1 MTNSEIGTIKDLL
14 QETVKSLKGHARRL
28 FMARTV
34 KDVFEGVPYRAEQEL
49 GWNRDTISKGLHE
62 LSSGFECA
70 DGRKGVTGRKPAEA
84 HLPNLLT
91 DIRALV
97 DSQSQTDARFRTH
110 RLYTRMSASEVR
122 RQLHEKKGYP
132 EEILP
137 SEETIRCKLN
147 MLGYHPVRVQ
157 KTQVKKR
164 SPKLMPSSKKSNA
177 FARKPHSPKTN
188 C

>member
-1 MTNSEIGTIKDLL
+1 MTKSEIGAIKNLL
-14 QETVKSLKGHARRL
+14 QETAKSLKGHARRL

-34 KDVFEGVPYRAEQEL
+34 QEVFEGVPYRAEQEM
-49 GWNRDTISKGLHE
+49 GWNRTTIIKGMNE
-62 LSSGFECA
+62 LQSGIECL
-70 DGRKGVTGRKPAEA
+70 DGRKGITGRKPAEA
-84 HLPNLLT
+84 HLPNLLN
-91 DIRALV
+91 DIRDLV
-97 DSQSQTDARFRTH
+97 DSQSQTDARFRTN
-110 RLYTRMSASEVR
+110 RLYTRMSAAEVR

-137 SEETIRCKLN
+137 SEETIRKKLN

-164 SPKLMPSSKKSNA
+164 SPKPMPFSKKSNG
-177 FARKPHSPKTN
+177 FERKPPSPKTN

>member
-1 MTNSEIGTIKDLL
+1 MLSSEIGAIKNLL
-14 QETVKSLKGHARRL
+14 QETAKSLKGHARRL

-34 KDVFEGVPYRAEQEL
+34 NDVFEGVPYRAEQEL
-49 GWNRDTISKGLHE
+49 GWNRATISKGLHE
-62 LSSGFECA
+62 LSSGVECT

-91 DIRALV
+91 DIRDLV
-97 DSQSQTDARFRTH
+97 DSQSQTDARFRTN
-110 RLYTRMSASEVR
+110 RLYTRMSAAEVR

-132 EEILP
+132 KETIP
-137 SEETIRCKLN
+137 SAETIRCKLN

-164 SPKLMPSSKKSNA
+164 SPKRTPSSKRSNA
-177 FARKPHSPKTN
+177 FERKPHSPKTN